1 MNKNTKG
8 NEFKTDKFSI
18 FNGDCVQEIKKLNDE
33 SIDFSIFSPPFAEL
47 YTYSDSIADM
57 GNSKDYKEFTI
68 HFEFLVKELQ
78 RVIKSGR
85 NVAVHCMD
93 LPIQKGKEG
102 FIGLRDFSG
111 ILIDLFTKNGFIYHD
126 RITIWK
132 DPVVEM
138 QRTKAL
144 GLLHKQL
151 KKDST
156 MSRTGIPDYLLVFR
170 KEGENKEP
178 VANKDISVDYWQKI
192 ASPVWF
198 DINYTDTLQ
207 FRTARDEKDEK
218 HICPLQLQTIE
229 RAILLWSNKN
239 DTVLSP
245 FMGIGSEGYQ
255 ALKMGRKFVGFE
267 LKESYFN
274 LACKNMERAINE
286 SKQLNLIDLM
296 AV

>member
-1 MNKNTKG
+1 
-8 NEFKTDKFSI
+8 
-18 FNGDCVQEIKKLNDE
+18 
-33 SIDFSIFSPPFAEL
+33 
-47 YTYSDSIADM
+47 
-57 GNSKDYKEFTI
+57 
-68 HFEFLVKELQ
+68 
-78 RVIKSGR
+78 
-85 NVAVHCMD
+85 
-93 LPIQKGKEG
+93 
-102 FIGLRDFSG
+102 
-111 ILIDLFTKNGFIYHD
+111 
-126 RITIWK
+126 
-132 DPVVEM
+132 M

-255 ALKMGRKFVGFE
+255 ALKMGRKFIGFE

-286 SKQLNLIDLM
+286 SKQLNLMDLM
-296 AV
+296 VV